1 MAKWNFSVEGNSLV
15 KRLDTSGSDVN
26 PRSQSFMQPSVDM
39 VLDKLTFKESGQY
52 KTSVM
57 FSLIGTIDGATP
69 TDMQD
74 AYDKL
79 LALIATMSGSGGGG
93 TTESYN
99 TPTVYDTVGD
109 FPISF
114 TANTIHSI
122 SILSTSGTTTI
133 TVDGIETVL
142 LEGQE
147 YVNEASTLIDVVIS
161 IDSCAGTFIATTLS

>member
-1 MAKWNFSVEGNSLV
+1 MAKWNFSVVGGSLI
-15 KRLDTSGSDVN
+15 KSLDTSGSDVN

-52 KTSVM
+52 KTSVL

-69 TDMQD
+69 TDLQD
-74 AYDKL
+74 AHTKL
-79 LALIATMSGSGGGG
+79 LALIATMSSGGGG
-93 TTESYN
+93 VTGSYN

-109 FPISF
+109 LPISF
-114 TANTIHSI
+114 SVNTIHSI

-133 TVDGIETVL
+133 TVDGEETTL

-161 IDSCAGTFIATTLS
+161 IDSCTGTFTATTLN

>member
-1 MAKWNFSVEGNSLV
+1 MAKWNFSVVGSSLI
-15 KRLDTSGSDVN
+15 KSLDTSGSDVN

-39 VLDKLTFKESGQY
+39 VLDKLTFKEGGQY
-52 KTSVM
+52 KTSVL

-69 TDMQD
+69 TDLQD

-79 LALIATMSGSGGGG
+79 LALIATMSGGGGG
-93 TTESYN
+93 TGGSYN

-109 FPISF
+109 LPIEF
-114 TANTIHSI
+114 LANTLHSI

-133 TVDGIETVL
+133 TVDGEETVL

-147 YVNEASTLIDVVIS
+147 YFNEASTLIDTKVSV
-161 IDSCAGTFIATTLS
+161 DSCTGTFIATTLN

>member
-1 MAKWNFSVEGNSLV
+1 MAKWNFLVEGSV
-15 KRLDTSGSDVN
+15 FKKVLDTSGSDVK

-52 KTSVM
+52 KTSIL

-69 TDMQD
+69 TDLQD
-74 AYDKL
+74 AYNKL
-79 LALIATMSGSGGGG
+79 IALIATMSSGGGG
-93 TTESYN
+93 ATGSYN

-109 FPISF
+109 LPISF
-114 TANTIHSI
+114 NANTIHSI

-133 TVDGIETVL
+133 TVDGEETTL

-147 YVNEASTLIDVVIS
+147 YFNEASTLIDVVIS
-161 IDSCAGTFIATTLS
+161 IDSCTGTFVATTLN

>member
-15 KRLDTSGSDVN
+15 KSLDTSGFDVK

-52 KTSVM
+52 KTSVL
-57 FSLIGTIDGATP
+57 FYSIGTIAGATP
-69 TDMQD
+69 TDLQD

-79 LALIATMSGSGGGG
+79 IALIATMSSGGGGG
-93 TTESYN
+93 TTGSYN
-99 TPTVYDTVGD
+99 TPTVYDTVAD
-109 FPISF
+109 LPISF
-114 TANTIHSI
+114 SANTIHSI

-133 TVDGIETVL
+133 TVDGEETTL

-147 YVNEASTLIDVVIS
+147 YVNEASTLIDVAIS
-161 IDSCAGTFIATTLS
+161 IDSCTGTFIATTLN